1 MFLRLL
7 KELQDGLE
15 ADGLTEELEILTS
28 SLSDSIRSAIL
39 GRHTH
44 SPVLSSSLNHL
55 LGKVVGGGERE
66 REGGREGEGGW
77 EREGEGRERAA
88 SVGRPTAVAVW
99 YDR

>member
-55 LGKVVGGGERE
+55 LGKVVGGGEGE
-66 REGGREGEGGW
+66 REGEGGW